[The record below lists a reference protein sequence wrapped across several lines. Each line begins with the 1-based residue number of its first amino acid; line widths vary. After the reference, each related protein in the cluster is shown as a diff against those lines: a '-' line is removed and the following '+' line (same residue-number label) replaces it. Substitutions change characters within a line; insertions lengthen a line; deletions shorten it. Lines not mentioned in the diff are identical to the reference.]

1 MLAEIR
7 YVEHPQKA
15 QPTERLV
22 HLERS
27 RRPSLFL
34 RQNPT
39 LDLILLH
46 DPAFSNYP

>member
-1 MLAEIR
+1 MLVEIR

-27 RRPSLFL
+27 RRLSLFL
-34 RQNPT
+34 RQNLT

-46 DPAFSNYP
+46 DLTSCLF

>member
-27 RRPSLFL
+27 RGPLLFQ

-39 LDLILLH
+39 PDLILLH
-46 DPAFSNYP
+46 DLTSCLF